1 MPRSAIKYP
10 RDCEE
15 VKNQETTRYTFL
27 FDFQTHGYT
36 NNTPRSDIL
45 FLLAHPSL
53 SNTATVH
60 SSRQCLIVKIW
71 KVKIVLY
78 CTVFCRIQCQYMYIV
93 NIGKNITPSKIVI
106 QTILFIYSYVFT
118 RFVKS
123 GKQGYINTPCTIFLQ
138 VVFIWF
144 KWLHGKS
151 RVHVRSRSIYS
162 ISMSYLALIC
172 SIFMYI
178 P

>member
-78 CTVFCRIQCQYMYIV
+78 CTVFCIIQCQYMYIV

-138 VVFIWF
+138 VVFIWGV
-144 KWLHGKS
+144 KWLHGK
-151 RVHVRSRSIYS
+151 
-162 ISMSYLALIC
+162 
-172 SIFMYI
+172 
-178 P
+178 